1 MGSGD
6 PAADTLSP
14 LLRHPGALTLTL
26 SRRVAMARDAT
37 AAAVPARLL
46 DLLPLIVVLLIAAH
60 VLALVRFLPDS
71 LTAHPLDEI

>member
-1 MGSGD
+1 
-6 PAADTLSP
+6 
-14 LLRHPGALTLTL
+14 
-26 SRRVAMARDAT
+26 MARNAT

-71 LTAHPLDEI
+71 LNSPTAHPHNEV

>member
-1 MGSGD
+1 
-6 PAADTLSP
+6 
-14 LLRHPGALTLTL
+14 
-26 SRRVAMARDAT
+26 MARNAT

-71 LTAHPLDEI
+71 LNSLTAHPHNEV